1 MAVLLAAER
10 LWKEHKR
17 WDETQAEHI
26 ERSLNTTDDFFTEAE
41 RALHRATAEWVK
53 ERVEDTRR

>member
-1 MAVLLAAER
+1 MAVLLAAGT
-10 LWKEHKR
+10 LWKEHRR
-17 WDETQAEHI
+17 WNETQAEHI

-53 ERVEDTRR
+53 ERAEDTRR